1 MRHHV
6 TFIRHQ
12 HLIKIGIV
20 LILLENEMSETILTS
35 KQQKLSAQ
43 IFNIASIVSV
53 LIPPLILLWIA
64 ASIFTYAAVAHH
76 PNPRVREFLRP
87 AGFRFYGLVGSL
99 VVVLNFSGLMK
110 QWMGSASSVWLT
122 VWVVSFLVIV
132 PLGVRDILRASRED
146 WSDMQVAEIRG

>member
-1 MRHHV
+1 MAE
-6 TFIRHQ
+6 I
-12 HLIKIGIV
+12 
-20 LILLENEMSETILTS
+20 ILSS
-35 KQQKLSAQ
+35 RQQKLSAQ
-43 IFNIASIVSV
+43 IFNVASIVSV

-122 VWVVSFLVIV
+122 VWAVSLLVIV
-132 PLGVRDILRASRED
+132 PLGVRDILRASRAS
-146 WSDMQVAEIRG
+146 WPDMQVAEG